1 MNKGTKIRTA
11 LRIAVSLNTAI
22 YAVSAAV
29 GALGFGWLTM
39 AWAIF
44 TIISDF
50 AVSALTTYFNQD
62 YTQEA
67 CIGTG
72 ITRQLKAEK
81 NANYAGEYFYTN
93 KIEDTEKFTKMI
105 AENRKLIGETE
116 KTMSDMARADKNV
129 AEYVKQFDE
138 LKKQLPR
145 WYELLSHDGMNSK
158 MMVKNDIQYQLNKT
172 KAGVKSNDSD

>member
-39 AWAIF
+39 VWAIL

-62 YTQEA
+62 YTEEA

-72 ITRQLKAEK
+72 ITRQLKAEQK
-81 NANYAGEYFYTN
+81 KDYIGDIFFTDIDDEVIEEN
-93 KIEDTEKFTKMI
+93 EDT
-105 AENRKLIGETE
+105 
-116 KTMSDMARADKNV
+116 
-129 AEYVKQFDE
+129 DE
-138 LKKQLPR
+138 SGDDNEQ
-145 WYELLSHDGMNSK
+145 
-158 MMVKNDIQYQLNKT
+158 
-172 KAGVKSNDSD
+172 

>member
-1 MNKGTKIRTA
+1 MNTGTKIRTA

-39 AWAIF
+39 VWAIL

-62 YTQEA
+62 YTEEA
-67 CIGTG
+67 CVGTG

-81 NANYAGEYFYTN
+81 KKDYIGDIFFTDIDDEVIEEN
-93 KIEDTEKFTKMI
+93 EDT
-105 AENRKLIGETE
+105 
-116 KTMSDMARADKNV
+116 
-129 AEYVKQFDE
+129 DE
-138 LKKQLPR
+138 SGDDNEQ
-145 WYELLSHDGMNSK
+145 
-158 MMVKNDIQYQLNKT
+158 
-172 KAGVKSNDSD
+172 

>member
-1 MNKGTKIRTA
+1 MNTGTKIRTA

-39 AWAIF
+39 VWAIL

-62 YTQEA
+62 YTEEA

-81 NANYAGEYFYTN
+81 KADYIGDIFFTDVDNEVIEEN
-93 KIEDTEKFTKMI
+93 EDT
-105 AENRKLIGETE
+105 
-116 KTMSDMARADKNV
+116 
-129 AEYVKQFDE
+129 DE
-138 LKKQLPR
+138 SGDDNEQ
-145 WYELLSHDGMNSK
+145 
-158 MMVKNDIQYQLNKT
+158 
-172 KAGVKSNDSD
+172 

>member
-1 MNKGTKIRTA
+1 MNTGTKIRTA

-39 AWAIF
+39 VWAIH

-62 YTQEA
+62 YTEEA

-81 NANYAGEYFYTN
+81 KGTYVGEIFYS
-93 KIEDTEKFTKMI
+93 E
-105 AENRKLIGETE
+105 
-116 KTMSDMARADKNV
+116 
-129 AEYVKQFDE
+129 E
-138 LKKQLPR
+138 LKENKEDVVEDI
-145 WYELLSHDGMNSK
+145 YEEEQG
-158 MMVKNDIQYQLNKT
+158 T
-172 KAGVKSNDSD
+172 EEE